1 MTLAAHTFIAM
12 THNLW
17 GDRYAAERK
26 PALESLYRVRPP
38 DLLATQELRAWSRD
52 AIDSAL
58 DDHERIRDDFPG
70 WETQSNLWWRRS
82 LFEYEEHGAE
92 DVGILD
98 ANARLFWV
106 RLRAVGGPSIVFS
119 TAHLTWPGH
128 AVERDTGVNQ
138 RIGQA
143 EKIVGRLSEI
153 AAGSGCIFTVDIN
166 DIGGANWAFG
176 NGGFLDTFSALHR
189 HSPAT
194 HPVIPSG
201 FDEQIGTGM
210 SPLASPAKAIDW
222 IFFRGPLASRSSEVV
237 EFFDRGVAP
246 SDHSPVVA
254 TLTLAVTPTEDPA
267 PQSSQSTEM
276 EYR

>member
-1 MTLAAHTFIAM
+1 MMTANTFIAM

-17 GDRYAAERK
+17 GDRYAAERRS
-26 PALESLYRVRPP
+26 ALESLYRIRPP
-38 DLLATQELRAWSRD
+38 DLLATQELRGWSRD
-52 AIDSAL
+52 TIDVVL
-58 DDHERIRDDFPG
+58 DEHSRVGDDFPG
-70 WETQSNLWWRRS
+70 WEIQSNLWWRRS
-82 LFEYEEHGAE
+82 LFEYQEHGAE

-98 ANARLFWV
+98 AGARLFWV
-106 RLRAVGGPSIVFS
+106 RLKAFGGPSIVFS

-128 AVERDTGVNQ
+128 LVERETGVNQ

-143 EKIVGRLSEI
+143 ERVVERLGEI
-153 AAGSGCIFTVDIN
+153 AADSACLFTVDIN

-201 FDEQIGTGM
+201 FDETIGTGM

-222 IFFRGPLASRSSEVV
+222 IFLRGPLVSRSSEVV
-237 EFFDRGVAP
+237 EFFHRGVAP

-254 TLTLAVTPTEDPA
+254 TLTLAVTRTEDPA
-267 PQSSQSTEM
+267 PTGKSTEEM
-276 EYR
+276 E